1 MFDLKK
7 TKTFVAFTLL
17 IIVLITSACGN
28 SVQDANR
35 ISTAVAQ
42 TVQAQNSLT
51 KVATL
56 AIIPATETPAANTE
70 AAATQPPV
78 LALTQITNTQPSG
91 PVTFCTASAAFVGET
106 IPDGTIVP
114 PGGTFTKA
122 WSIQNTGTCPWDSK
136 WQLVFNSGDIMG
148 GAATYNLPQP
158 AAAGQTVEVP
168 IILTAPQQGGTYTGK
183 WMLKSPWGM
192 IFGVGDSSVP
202 LSVSI
207 VVSSL
212 TPQKNST
219 STIFGV
225 TGVKYNVDVRC
236 TDANTFYTITAS
248 ITTNGPVDVV
258 FTWNQSDGNEAP
270 NNRVSFSEA
279 TTKSL
284 THEWVQGNGS
294 NVTQRWVQVIIDE
307 PTYQEFD
314 KVNLPKL
321 CP

>member
-1 MFDLKK
+1 MLDLKQ
-7 TKTFVAFTLL
+7 TKTFVAFTFL
-17 IIVLITSACGN
+17 ILVIVTSAC
-28 SVQDANR
+28 SSSTQDANR

-56 AIIPATETPAANTE
+56 AVLPDTATPQTNVEVT
-70 AAATQPPV
+70 ATQPPV
-78 LALTQITNTQPSG
+78 QSSTQITNTQASG

-136 WQLVFNSGDIMG
+136 WQLVFQSGDIMG

-158 AAAGQTVEVP
+158 AASGQTVEVP
-168 IILTAPQQGGTYTGK
+168 IILTAPQVGGTYTGK

-192 IFGVGDSSVP
+192 TFGVGDSSVP
-202 LSVSI
+202 LSVSV

-212 TPQKNST
+212 TPQKVST

-248 ITTNGPVDVV
+248 ITTNGPVNIT

-270 NNRVSFSEA
+270 NNRVSFPEA
-279 TTKSL
+279 TTKAL
-284 THEWVQGNGS
+284 TREWVQGNSS
-294 NVTQRWVQVIIDE
+294 NVTQRWAQVIIDE

-314 KVNLPKL
+314 KVLLPKL